1 MNALRGLALVA
12 CTAGGC
18 EWQPD
23 LHVPSGPAAPPAVR
37 VPEPIEPAGENE
49 SADIL
54 QQYAARP
61 PIDEREPRTW
71 ELPFQSK
78 RLAVGLLIVA
88 AKDRLEDLDL
98 VLTPDARWGLPDR
111 RQFGARV
118 VFGPDGGEEFLQ
130 SLRTALHRVPS
141 TAGWKTSPMPPGVQ
155 ETVRT
160 GSEPM
165 WISFGEGTDT
175 VLIRE
180 VMHDGAAKID
190 YVGFFVEPP
199 EGKIKVVGQRGIPP
213 TMPPS
218 REHSGLVQGEPEADD
233 PAGADPLRIEPPG

>member
-12 CTAGGC
+12 CTALGC
-18 EWQPD
+18 DWQPNLPD
-23 LHVPSGPAAPPAVR
+23 PPTPAAPPAMR
-37 VPEPIEPAGENE
+37 VPDPIAPAGPSE

-61 PIDEREPRTW
+61 ALDEREPRSW

-78 RLAVGLLIVA
+78 RVAVALLIVA

-98 VLTPDARWGLPDR
+98 VLTPDARWGFPDR
-111 RQFGARV
+111 RQFGARP
-118 VFGPDGGEEFLQ
+118 VFGPDGGEEFLA

-141 TAGWKTSPMPPGVQ
+141 TASWKSSPMPPGVQ
-155 ETVRT
+155 EAVRT

-165 WISFGEGTDT
+165 WISFGEGTDS
-175 VLIRE
+175 VLMRE
-180 VMHDGAAKID
+180 VMYDGAARID

-199 EGKIKVVGQRGIPP
+199 EGKIRVVGQRGIPP
-213 TMPPS
+213 TMPPP
-218 REHSGLVQGEPEADD
+218 REHPELMLGDAPAEAVPED
-233 PAGADPLRIEPPG
+233 PMRVEMPPG